1 MAIQL
6 SGKVFTKFNEA
17 IKLFERT
24 ATVVYPEKRE
34 RCGNCITNT
43 IGGRAANFYR
53 SGGPISFNRGSICPL
68 CGGVGF
74 KLIENKDTVNL
85 RIYHD
90 RKNWVNVGFEVD
102 IPNNTIQTVGY
113 MSDYAKLTKAKELLV
128 DIGSYNQMRYKRTGE
143 PIPQGFKQNPT
154 QYIVMFWERV

>member
-43 IGGRAANFYR
+43 IGGRSANFYR

-74 KLIENKDTVNL
+74 ITTEK
-85 RIYHD
+85 
-90 RKNWVNVGFEVD
+90 
-102 IPNNTIQTVGY
+102 
-113 MSDYAKLTKAKELLV
+113 
-128 DIGSYNQMRYKRTGE
+128 IGSMSALRSTYLIILSRQLA
-143 PIPQGFKQNPT
+143 I
-154 QYIVMFWERV
+154 